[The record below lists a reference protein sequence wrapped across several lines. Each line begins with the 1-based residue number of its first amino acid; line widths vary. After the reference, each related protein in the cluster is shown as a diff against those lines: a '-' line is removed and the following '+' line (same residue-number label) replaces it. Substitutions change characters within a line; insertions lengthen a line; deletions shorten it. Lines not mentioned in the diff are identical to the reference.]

1 VLSNTLASVRGTIEQ
16 PEGAAAVNRTITY
29 NTVDAKLSIFLGQ
42 SAIDDVRRASPADTK
57 SGRGRIGMG
66 LGKGSGVLL
75 PGVKASFLAKDAFG
89 HDDGNCAIV
98 TAIFIDCDIF
108 FTLGSA
114 RLAIPASQ
122 LHGLVLPPCDCDA
135 RIARDM

>member
-1 VLSNTLASVRGTIEQ
+1 MSIRGTIKQ
-16 PEGAAAVNRTITY
+16 PEGAAAVDQMIAY
-29 NTVDAKLSIFLGQ
+29 NMVDAKLSIFLGPL
-42 SAIDDVRRASPADTK
+42 AIDDVRRASPADTK
-57 SGRGRIGMG
+57 SGRGHVGMG

-75 PGVKASFLAKDAFG
+75 PGVKASSLAKDAFG

-98 TAIFIDCDIF
+98 AAIFVDCDIF

-114 RLAIPASQ
+114 GLAIPASQ
-122 LHGLVLPPCDCDA
+122 SHGLVLPPCDCDA